1 MSILV
6 LDINNRITDKPD
18 DFGGFVVVFNMLNQA
33 DFQGRFFVSDFLPCV
48 QNKYAQFVHNPALKN
63 AGVYGIIGM

>member
-6 LDINNRITDKPD
+6 LDINNRITDKPA

-33 DFQGRFFVSDFLPCV
+33 DF
-48 QNKYAQFVHNPALKN
+48 
-63 AGVYGIIGM
+63 